1 MRDVQGRLREWRR
14 LGLDRLVRRAVRTT
28 VRAQPDGVHRLRIDS
43 ERVGL
48 ADGVVARHRE
58 EIAVEP
64 DGTLRFADTI
74 DLPEEWDDA
83 PRVGVVLVLP
93 SGFESL
99 AWLGLGPHETYPDRK
114 ASGCFGLWRST
125 VTEQYVRHV
134 VPQEHG
140 HHVETRWIE
149 LASEAGVVVRI
160 DGARPFGFAAS
171 HHRAEDLT
179 AALHAS
185 DLVPRDETILHLDA
199 AHRGLGT
206 ASCGPDTLP
215 RYRVHAGR
223 HRLGWSLSVRP
234 PGRRR

>member
-1 MRDVQGRLREWRR
+1 
-14 LGLDRLVRRAVRTT
+14 
-28 VRAQPDGVHRLRIDS
+28 
-43 ERVGL
+43 
-48 ADGVVARHRE
+48 
-58 EIAVEP
+58 
-64 DGTLRFADTI
+64 
-74 DLPEEWDDA
+74 
-83 PRVGVVLVLP
+83 
-93 SGFESL
+93 
-99 AWLGLGPHETYPDRK
+99 PDRK

-185 DLVPRDETILHLDA
+185 DLVPPA
-199 AHRGLGT
+199 AHVLPPSPAPPPLGAG
-206 ASCGPDTLP
+206 ASE
-215 RYRVHAGR
+215 RM
-223 HRLGWSLSVRP
+223 
-234 PGRRR
+234 